1 MPVPIGFLRQ
11 PSAGRSMRAARAIRA
26 FGNAYTATTEL
37 LNFASGLPRP
47 FRIVWTV
54 TILQQAVACFYGDG
68 MARDDPEMLHTT
80 KQSGITPAVACQ
92 RDEQKLALFP
102 YLRARRN

>member
-37 LNFASGLPRP
+37 LNFASVLTRP

-54 TILQQAVACFYGDG
+54 TILQQAVPCFYGG
-68 MARDDPEMLHTT
+68 RMARGRPGNTSYNEAIGNHASL
-80 KQSGITPAVACQ
+80 SSA
-92 RDEQKLALFP
+92 EALSKMWRYFP
-102 YLRARRN
+102 TY